1 VSKCQTRDQLSTDEQ
16 AKLCRRRES
25 NASTAGRKNLGV
37 ENVEI
42 KDIFNELLKSVAEF
56 KYLGTLTTT
65 DGWSSKEINRRLGI
79 ASSTEVSLNKIWAS
93 PVLGLKLKC
102 QLYKA
107 LAMTIILYNGECWTP
122 KEQDI
127 KRLEAFHFRCL
138 RKISRMHR
146 NPGMLNLEIDR
157 ASKHKVF
164 KITKVPTIKEMLTEK
179 RLRWF
184 GHLMREDEGD
194 PAKETLRKEIEKG
207 SRWFQTLKNTDTTLP
222 SLTTWW
228 TPLITRSTE

>member
-1 VSKCQTRDQLSTDEQ
+1 M
-16 AKLCRRRES
+16 
-25 NASTAGRKNLGV
+25 
-37 ENVEI
+37 
-42 KDIFNELLKSVAEF
+42 
-56 KYLGTLTTT
+56 
-65 DGWSSKEINRRLGI
+65 
-79 ASSTEVSLNKIWAS
+79 VSLNKIWAS
-93 PVLGLKLKC
+93 PVLGLKLKW
-102 QLYKA
+102 QLYNA
-107 LAMTIILYNGECWTP
+107 LPMTIILYNGECWTL

-157 ASKHKVF
+157 ASKHEVF

-194 PAKETLRKEIEKG
+194 PAKETLRKEIEQR
-207 SRWFQTLKNTDTTLP
+207 SRWFQSLKKDLEIKGLSVEEAEKRAMNRVAWRKLSSTMFARG
-222 SLTTWW
+222 
-228 TPLITRSTE
+228 ITSSRRRRKARQR